1 MDEWIKPILP
11 LHLPTEVAS
20 RHKEE
25 RNLAIVTTR
34 IDLEGI
40 IILTEISQR
49 KTNSYNLIYTWNLK
63 SKMKTDS
70 QIQRTNW
77 WLLEGRVFAGD

>member
-49 KTNSYNLIYTWNLK
+49 KTNSYNLSYTWNLK